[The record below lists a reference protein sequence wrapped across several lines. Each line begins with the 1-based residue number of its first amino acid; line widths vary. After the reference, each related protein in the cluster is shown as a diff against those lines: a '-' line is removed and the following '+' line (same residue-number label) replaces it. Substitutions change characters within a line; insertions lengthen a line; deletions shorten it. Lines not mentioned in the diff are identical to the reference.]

1 MSENMEH
8 KDLKY
13 GDWTS
18 GDLKQAG
25 IREHAVDVS
34 DQDRASVLKMVQD
47 HGEEWKQ
54 KGREIIEA
62 SGENA
67 PATDWNGAE
76 VFKGDI
82 DGKEVKV
89 ELGSAAHSERHLSI
103 GWKGEDGKWKEFQ
116 LLDI

>member
-1 MSENMEH
+1 MREKMEH

-18 GDLKQAG
+18 EDLKAAG
-25 IREHAVDVS
+25 IREHAVDIS
-34 DQDRASVLKMVQD
+34 DQEREAVLGMVEQYGD
-47 HGEEWKQ
+47 EWKS
-54 KGREIIEA
+54 KGGQIIEEA
-62 SGENA
+62 GENA

-76 VFKGDI
+76 IYNGTI

-103 GWKGEDGKWKEFQ
+103 GWQGEDGKWKEFQ